1 MQSKVPQGALIA
13 LLMNEELHYLIAL
26 SAVRGLGP
34 VKAKAL
40 LRHVGSAHEIFRMKA
55 KSLRSIPEIGPITAE
70 AIANA
75 DFRRAS
81 QECEFIAKEGIRVA
95 SWNEGNYPDRL
106 KQCDDSPLLLFA
118 RGNFEW
124 NPKRAIS
131 IVGTRK
137 ADSYGKHFCN
147 SLLEALSEYN
157 PTIIS
162 GLAHGIDAAAHRAAV
177 EYKLPTLGCVAHG
190 LERIYPSAHHALA
203 RSMENNGGIVS
214 EFMSRSEMAPE
225 MFPMRNRIIA
235 GMADCTIVVQTDVKG
250 GSMITAHIAHSYGRE
265 VFAVPGR
272 VNDGLSKGCHKLIK
286 NNLAAILTSAEDLVH
301 YLQWDQ
307 AQRPKQTSLSFSEHP
322 DENARLI
329 LNKMRSQHDMTFDEL
344 HSHIQ
349 LSWGM
354 LNTLLLQLEF
364 EGLIHLLPGKRYRVI
379 I

>member
-1 MQSKVPQGALIA
+1 
-13 LLMNEELHYLIAL
+13 MNEELPYLIAL
-26 SAVRGLGP
+26 SAIRGLGP
-34 VKAKAL
+34 VKAKGL
-40 LRHVGSAHEIFRMKA
+40 IRHVGSAREIFRMKEKA
-55 KSLRSIPEIGPITAE
+55 LCAIPEIGRVTAK
-70 AIANA
+70 AIAFA

-81 QECEFIAKEGIRVA
+81 QECDFIEKEGIRVA
-95 SWNEGNYPDRL
+95 SWNETHYPERL
-106 KQCDDSPLLLFA
+106 KQCDDSPLLLYA

-147 SLLEALSEYN
+147 TLLEALTDYN

-162 GLAHGIDAAAHRAAV
+162 GLAHGIDGAAHRAAV
-177 EYKLPTLGCVAHG
+177 ERKLPTLACVAHG
-190 LERIYPSAHHALA
+190 LERIYPPAHHALA
-203 RSMENNGGIVS
+203 MSMENNGGIVS

-272 VNDGLSKGCHKLIK
+272 VNDPLSKGCHKLIK
-286 NNLAAILTSAEDLVH
+286 NNLAAIITSADDLVH

-307 AQRPKQTSLSFSEHP
+307 KQPAQQTALVFSEHP
-322 DENARLI
+322 DENAQLI
-329 LNKMRSQHDMTFDEL
+329 LNTLRTENEMSFDEL
-344 HSHIQ
+344 ISRVQ

-354 LNTLLLQLEF
+354 LNSLLLQLEF
-364 EGLIHLLPGKRYRVI
+364 EGRILMLPGKRYRAI
-379 I
+379 R